1 MVKDLAVI
9 CAAVIVNFI
18 IYYSFGTVVLF
29 KRHEKT
35 PVSLRL
41 VVGFFAYYAV
51 FFFFCVPVM
60 KFYRPLS
67 MLSAIW
73 VTVVIIFAAAAALL
87 LLYSRAGSRGDPRRQ
102 KLWAESAEPAKEG
115 DCAGKPDPGSKPG
128 PFIIAGF
135 ILLVL
140 VQIIL
145 VAGTYNFTLDASY
158 YVAGVSTNVDTDM
171 INVYDPFT
179 GAWQD
184 HFEMR
189 YFFATYSVQ
198 DAVVCRLTGIEPLIW
213 TKSVMATVII
223 ILTNLVYFMTAKELV
238 RVGFIS
244 SGREGSQSDPSVQE
258 LKEDPARFAG
268 DGKLRDKEVKPE
280 LLVLLMMGLM
290 FFINI
295 TFNTIYTS
303 SLFLMTRTYEGKA
316 IVGNLAIMTVF
327 YLFIRMNNAVSVEG
341 SQGAL
346 PRENTGEGNPV
357 RPWLSVFLVCF
368 GASTISSTANM
379 LMPVELTVLFL
390 PLIIRAGRFK
400 WIPKYVLCVVPGM
413 AFALAF
419 VLYVKGYFVFY
430 TYPR

>member
-1 MVKDLAVI
+1 MV
-9 CAAVIVNFI
+9 CAAMIVNFI
-18 IYYSFGTVVLF
+18 IYYCFGTVVLF
-29 KRHEKT
+29 RKHEKISA
-35 PVSLRL
+35 PLRL
-41 VVGFFAYYAV
+41 VVGFFAYYAL

-67 MLSAIW
+67 MLSSIW
-73 VTVVIIFAAAAALL
+73 ITVVIIFAAAAVGLMLYNREKPELRLKSGPLILL
-87 LLYSRAGSRGDPRRQ
+87 
-102 KLWAESAEPAKEG
+102 
-115 DCAGKPDPGSKPG
+115 
-128 PFIIAGF
+128 GF
-135 ILLVL
+135 IALVL

-158 YVAGVSTNVDTDM
+158 YVAGVSTNVDTNM

-198 DAVVCRLTGIEPLIW
+198 DAVVCQLTGIEPLIW
-213 TKSVMATVII
+213 TKSVMAAVII
-223 ILTNLVYFMTAKELV
+223 ILTNLVYLMTARELV
-238 RVGFIS
+238 RIGLIP
-244 SGREGSQSDPSVQE
+244 SGRDKVEAQDICSEGGTEAQDISPERGTDAPGSAAVAA
-258 LKEDPARFAG
+258 KREDLP
-268 DGKLRDKEVKPE
+268 
-280 LLVLLMMGLM
+280 VLLMMGLI

-327 YLFIRMNNAVSVEG
+327 YLFIRMNNSVSDAEKAAAGEEG
-341 SQGAL
+341 VPS
-346 PRENTGEGNPV
+346 REGTGPGDPV

-390 PLIIRAGRFK
+390 PLIVRAKRFK